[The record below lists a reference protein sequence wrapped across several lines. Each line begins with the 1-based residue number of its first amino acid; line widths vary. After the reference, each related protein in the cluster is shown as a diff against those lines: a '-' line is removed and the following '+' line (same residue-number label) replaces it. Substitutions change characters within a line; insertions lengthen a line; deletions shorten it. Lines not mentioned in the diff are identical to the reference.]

1 MYRHHTNANLAEEL
15 EGRQMALHHAR
26 AIGLPASYAN
36 FHRNQIKAIKSELAR
51 RWRNQAVQ
59 RNRTRRQR
67 AVQRKVKQA
76 ANKFLAPLYKPR
88 TSTSPAGMRAARSI
102 GRHMPNMSYQNAMAM
117 ARAMMRARRARQ
129 SASPRRRK
137 N

>member
-15 EGRQMALHHAR
+15 EGRQAAVHHAQ
-26 AIGLPASYAN
+26 ATGLPASYAN
-36 FHRNQIKAIKSELAR
+36 FHRNLIKAIKSELAR
-51 RWRNQAVQ
+51 RWRNQAVAK
-59 RNRTRRQR
+59 NKARRQR
-67 AVQRKVKQA
+67 AVQRKVHQA

-88 TSTSPAGMRAARSI
+88 TSTSPPGLRAARSI

-129 SASPRRRK
+129 SVSPRRQK